1 MEIIFLAL
9 IVLIVFF
16 VIVAK
21 SGRSKNPAEEPPKT
35 SSYQDHRKNR
45 AEENLRIIL
54 ANRYQKQKVCNRLE
68 RMAYL
73 AALGVVLERQRK
85 ERVLAQVCLGGFL
98 RHPDKR
104 AHGAINSKRVDVLVC
119 NDDFMPLV
127 AIEIDGS
134 GHRLSDLA
142 DITDEGKEHALRSAG
157 IALIRIAAK
166 EDDAE
171 AVRHAVREQLQ
182 AFFTKPLSHGGR

>member
-1 MEIIFLAL
+1 MEIVLLIL

-16 VIVAK
+16 VVVAK
-21 SGRSKNPAEEPPKT
+21 NGKSKNPAEEQQKT
-35 SSYQDHRKNR
+35 SSYQDYRKTR

-54 ANRYQKQKVCNRLE
+54 ASSYQKQKVCNRLE

-73 AALGVVLERQRK
+73 AALGIVLERQRK
-85 ERVLAQVCLGGFL
+85 ERVLAQVCLGEFL
-98 RHPDKR
+98 RNPDKR
-104 AHGAINSKRVDVLVC
+104 AHSAINSKRVDVLIC
-119 NDDFMPLV
+119 DDDFMPLV

-134 GHRLSDLA
+134 GHRLSGLA

-157 IALIRIAAK
+157 ITLIRISAK

-171 AVRHAVREQLQ
+171 TVRNAVRVQLQ
-182 AFFTKPLSHGGR
+182 AFFTEPLSHGGR